1 MGDYNQMAADAQ
13 FFLSDMGRQSLYTE
27 DRKISQRSSR
37 PRRLLRQN
45 PSAAGARSRITPK
58 EGLCAYSL
66 LCCPVAV
73 MLTASLSFGQQ
84 PTLAPQARFALAGE
98 LIALASCERNTQL
111 VALTRVAGA
120 ANLQIFHT
128 LTRQPVG
135 APVSVPS
142 ADPKALALNA
152 DCKTA
157 FIADATANSV
167 LITDLPSGACAC
179 YCESGPAPQ
188 RPGARLA

>member
-1 MGDYNQMAADAQ
+1 MRILALV
-13 FFLSDMGRQSLYTE
+13 LS
-27 DRKISQRSSR
+27 
-37 PRRLLRQN
+37 
-45 PSAAGARSRITPK
+45 
-58 EGLCAYSL
+58 
-66 LCCPVAV
+66 VAV

-135 APVSVPS
+135 APVSVQAPTRKPWRS
-142 ADPKALALNA
+142 MP
-152 DCKTA
+152 TA
-157 FIADATANSV
+157 KPRSSPTR
-167 LITDLPSGACAC
+167 
-179 YCESGPAPQ
+179 PQ
-188 RPGARLA
+188 ILS